1 MTDTA
6 RSRAEIEAELAA
18 ARQRL
23 AGSVESLFLQ
33 IHPRAVV
40 HNTVADARTLVTDR
54 AKAVKAEF
62 VAPDGSLRT
71 RRVALVAAAVG
82 GSLAFI
88 AVVRSILRG

>member
-1 MTDTA
+1 
-6 RSRAEIEAELAA
+6 
-18 ARQRL
+18 
-23 AGSVESLFLQ
+23 
-33 IHPRAVV
+33 
-40 HNTVADARTLVTDR
+40 VADARTLVTDR

>member
-6 RSRAEIEAELAA
+6 RSRAEIEAELSA

-23 AGSVESLFLQ
+23 AGNVESLFLQ
-33 IHPRAVV
+33 IHPKAVV
-40 HNTVADARTLVTDR
+40 HNTVADARALVSDR
-54 AKAVKAEF
+54 ATAVKAEF

-71 RRVALVAAAVG
+71 RRLALLGAAVAG
-82 GSLAFI
+82 ALAFV